1 MANDS
6 GQRRRNIR
14 LALLLLVV
22 VLGVYG
28 AFFLSMSVR

>member
-1 MANDS
+1 MAQDP

-14 LALLLLVV
+14 LALLLVV
-22 VLGVYG
+22 VVFGVYG